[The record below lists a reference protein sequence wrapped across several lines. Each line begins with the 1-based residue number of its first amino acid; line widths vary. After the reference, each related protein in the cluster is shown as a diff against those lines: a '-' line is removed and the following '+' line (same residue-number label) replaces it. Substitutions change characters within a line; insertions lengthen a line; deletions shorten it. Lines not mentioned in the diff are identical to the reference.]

1 MLAAY
6 TEATEAG
13 ASVQDVTPLVVSY
26 DEAVDEHGAARE
38 VYRSMLESIRE
49 LGVPWLRH
57 RQEALSHL
65 ARAQGVTFRVNGESE
80 PQVFPTDPV
89 PRIITAEDWTH
100 LDAGGRQRARAPDA
114 FLRDIYDRREIVR
127 DGVLPKDVLD
137 RAPGYRSIGRQHE
150 GGVRAHISGLDIVSD
165 GAGSWRV
172 LEDNLRVPSGVGYT
186 MSNRYLAHKLLGELP
201 HEELLDTRVVPAL
214 LAKTLA
220 SDATGGGCERDEIV
234 ILSSGR
240 ADSAWP
246 EHEGLARGM
255 GIDVV
260 APADLRFRDG
270 SMTRRVGG
278 RDAPV
283 RVAYLRIDEDML
295 LTSDDAD
302 GLPMRFGV
310 VEALHRGTLS
320 LANALGN
327 GVDDDKAVYA
337 YVPTMIDYYLGE
349 KPILDQVPTLLC
361 ADREACDAVLGR
373 LDELVTKPID
383 GYGGIGVVTGL
394 DASEQQ
400 LVERRREIMSNPER
414 YIAQEV
420 IDLSTCP
427 TFDGDGLRPH
437 HVDLRVFVHLREQG
451 GRLDAVTMSTALT
464 RVGSAGNKIVN
475 SSSGGGSEDTW
486 ILAPR
491 YKRPTGSLRDESV
504 HPEHE
509 GVR

>member
-1 MLAAY
+1 M
-6 TEATEAG
+6 
-13 ASVQDVTPLVVSY
+13 
-26 DEAVDEHGAARE
+26 
-38 VYRSMLESIRE
+38 
-49 LGVPWLRH
+49 PWLRH